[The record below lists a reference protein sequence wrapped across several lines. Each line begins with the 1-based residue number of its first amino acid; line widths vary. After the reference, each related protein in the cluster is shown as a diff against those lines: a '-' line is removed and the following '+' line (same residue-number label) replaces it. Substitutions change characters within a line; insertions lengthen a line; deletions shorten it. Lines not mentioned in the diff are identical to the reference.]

1 MNKVILIGRLTRD
14 AEIRRTQS
22 DNPLLVASFSLAVD
36 RRYKRDGQPDADFF
50 NCSAFGK
57 TAEVIE
63 KYTSKGAKIAIEGS
77 IQNDNYTD
85 KNGVNHSTYRVI
97 VDAIDFCE
105 TKASTQEK
113 PKETSP
119 DMGFINIPNEIEAD
133 LPFAQPTR

>member
-22 DNPLLVASFSLAVD
+22 DIVVASFSLAVD
-36 RRYKRDGQPDADFF
+36 RRFKRDGQPDADFF

-63 KYTSKGAKIAIEGS
+63 KYTSKGAKIAVEGS

-113 PKETSP
+113 PTTP
-119 DMGFINIPNEIEAD
+119 DMGFINVPSDIEAD

>member
-22 DNPLLVASFSLAVD
+22 DIVVASFSLAVD
-36 RRYKRDGQPDADFF
+36 RRFKRDGQPDADFF

-63 KYTSKGAKIAIEGS
+63 KYTSKGAKIAVEGS

-97 VDAIDFCE
+97 VDSVYFLE
-105 TKASTQEK
+105 TKASTSTQEK
-113 PKETSP
+113 PTAP
-119 DMGFINIPNEIEAD
+119 DMGFVNVPNDIEAD

>member
-22 DNPLLVASFSLAVD
+22 DIVVASFSLAVD
-36 RRYKRDGQPDADFF
+36 RRYKRDGQPEADFF

-63 KYTSKGAKIAIEGS
+63 KYTSKGAKIAVEGS

-85 KNGVNHSTYRVI
+85 KNGVNHSTYRII

-105 TKASTQEK
+105 TKASISTQEK
-113 PKETSP
+113 PTAP
-119 DMGFINIPNEIEAD
+119 DMGFVNVPSDID